1 MLLLFLI
8 AVYFAGRQ
16 TFREGAAQVQ
26 ELSRVG
32 AAAATFVNEAGV
44 PDLNVIYKSLATLPL
59 PSDGVVY
66 VLDLA
71 KHTVIGARGPQAVID
86 ATPYDR
92 IPADGLHED
101 ADELGRL
108 YGSAV
113 SESHQWKVVV
123 GLPRRLVW
131 ESVLPVYRRNALNA
145 GWWYLLSVGALF
157 LFISRW
163 LRSQAV
169 LEKIAARVSAGDLS
183 TPPLVPMASS
193 ELDEM
198 QRTMVQ
204 MITRVRELQRQIVRQ
219 ERLAAIGVLVSGV
232 AHEINNPLQAIL
244 GFSQVLSSRADMPAE
259 ARADLA
265 IIQRESERASVIIR
279 NLSRFTR
286 QQPAGPAPMR
296 LTDIVTWLAEMW
308 QRRFEEHAITF
319 EVIDRSVKTVHAVA
333 TEIQQV
339 ALNFL
344 TNAEYA
350 VLHNTAPNA
359 ARRIILR
366 TYDTPNGFVRLE
378 IEDSGA
384 GVGSEHE
391 GKLFQ
396 PFFTTKPVGEGTG
409 LGLSV
414 SYGIVQSHG
423 GAIGHERSPLGGAR
437 FYLELPAQ

>member
-1 MLLLFLI
+1 MLLLFFL
-8 AVYFAGRQ
+8 AVFFASRQ
-16 TFREGAAQVQ
+16 TFREHAG
-26 ELSRVG
+26 EIYKLGRVG
-32 AAAATFVNEAGV
+32 AASATFVDELGR
-44 PDLNVIYKSLATLPL
+44 PNVKLIYKSLSTLPV
-59 PSDGVVY
+59 PEDGVIY
-66 VLDLA
+66 VLDLVR
-71 KHTVIGARGPQAVID
+71 HTVISSTGPPDVA
-86 ATPYDR
+86 ATPFDR
-92 IPADGLHED
+92 IPPDGINQD
-101 ADELGRL
+101 SDEKGRI
-108 YGSAV
+108 YASAV
-113 SESHQWKVVV
+113 SANGEWKVVV

-131 ESVLPVYRRNALNA
+131 ESVLPVYRRNAVNA
-145 GWWYLLSVGALF
+145 AWWYLLSVGLLY

-163 LRSQAV
+163 LKSQAE
-169 LEKIAARVSAGDLS
+169 LEKIAARVKSGDLS

-193 ELDEM
+193 ELDHM
-198 QRTMVQ
+198 QRTMVE

-244 GFSQVLSSRADMPAE
+244 GYSQVLSSRSDMPPE
-259 ARADLA
+259 ARGDLA

-286 QQPAGPAPMR
+286 QQPAGPLPMR
-296 LTDIVTWLAEMW
+296 LTDVLTWMAEMW
-308 QRRFEEHAITF
+308 QRRLDENGIELVVRDT
-319 EVIDRSVKTVHAVA
+319 SVKSVLAVS

-350 VLHNTAPNA
+350 VLHNPAPNA
-359 ARRIILR
+359 ERRIFLS
-366 TYDTPNGFVRLE
+366 TFDTSNGFARLE
-378 IEDSGA
+378 IEDTGA
-384 GVGSEHE
+384 GVPAEQE

-423 GAIGHERSPLGGAR
+423 GTIGYERGSRGGAR
-437 FYLELPAQ
+437 FYFELPAQ